1 MTKDYSAHF
10 DSEAEIAELA
20 EGMIARTL
28 PKERWTHAA
37 HFATASWII
46 LRRPDLDAARDM
58 PRLIAAYNE
67 SRGGRNTDTEG
78 YHETITQ
85 ASVRATRAFLDGL
98 AAGTPLHEAVNAMLA
113 GPLGHPNWILTYWSK
128 DLLFSVAARRGW
140 IEPDLQPLP
149 F

>member
-20 EGMIARTL
+20 EGMIACVL
-28 PKERWTHAA
+28 PKEKWTHAA
-37 HFATASWII
+37 HFATAAWII
-46 LRRPDLDAARDM
+46 RRRPDLDAARDM

-98 AAGTPLHEAVNAMLA
+98 SSSVPLHEAVNAMLLT
-113 GPLGHPNWILTYWSK
+113 PLGRPDWILAYWSK
-128 DLLFSVAARRGW
+128 DLLFSVGARRGW
-140 IEPDLQPLP
+140 VEPNLQPLP

>member
-1 MTKDYSAHF
+1 MTKDYSVHY
-10 DSEAEIAELA
+10 DSEAEIGELA
-20 EGMIARTL
+20 EGMIACTL

-37 HFATASWII
+37 HFATATWII
-46 LRRPDLDAARDM
+46 KRRPDLDAARDM
-58 PRLIAAYNE
+58 PRLIAAYNQ

-98 AAGTPLHEAVNAMLA
+98 AADVPLHEAVNALLA
-113 GPLGHPNWILTYWSK
+113 SGLGHPDWILAYWSR

-140 IEPDLQPLP
+140 VEPDLAPLP